1 MESAV
6 KKTVRTLSIRTDPV
20 LFLAVVLHSKFPKAC
35 DKISAA
41 VR

>member
-1 MESAV
+1 MS
-6 KKTVRTLSIRTDPV
+6 PV
-20 LFLAVVLHSKFPKAC
+20 DGCRRIPDIELLIKAVVLHSKFPKAC